1 MLYDEQQQMI
11 EDDMVPFGIIDDGS
25 KVEQTYSEG
34 GDVWTVV
41 DDVNI
46 Y

>member
-11 EDDMVPFGIIDDGS
+11 EDDMVPFGIIDDGDQDE
-25 KVEQTYSEG
+25 KTFKEG

-41 DDVNI
+41 KDVQV

>member
-1 MLYDEQQQMI
+1 MMMA

-25 KVEQTYSEG
+25 PVKDSFREG
-34 GDVWTVV
+34 GDTWTVV
-41 DDVNI
+41 DEVNF

>member
-1 MLYDEQQQMI
+1 
-11 EDDMVPFGIIDDGS
+11 MVPFGIIDDGTDED
-25 KVEQTYSEG
+25 KTFKEG

-41 DDVNI
+41 KDVQV